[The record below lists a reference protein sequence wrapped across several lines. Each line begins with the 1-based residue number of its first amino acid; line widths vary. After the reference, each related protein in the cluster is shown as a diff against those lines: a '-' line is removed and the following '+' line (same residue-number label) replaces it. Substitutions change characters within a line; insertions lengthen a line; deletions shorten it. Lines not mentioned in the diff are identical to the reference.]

1 MNFLKEKY
9 GKDLE
14 KNFIK
19 MVMFYM
25 KENIQMEKDMEK
37 EKNILQMV
45 Y

>member
-37 EKNILQMV
+37 EKNFLKMV
-45 Y
+45 N

>member
-9 GKDLE
+9 GRDLE

-37 EKNILQMV
+37 EKNFLKMV
-45 Y
+45 N